1 MAMSLEDLLAEEGFH
16 RRKSEIVSRTS
27 YTSEGRPSVPLRVRH
42 ESSSSLTVKKVERS
56 RSEIPRYSSKGE
68 ASTSDSFNGRRPRDT
83 FIRRAKIE
91 SESEAWKNDVRL
103 KRRGHQDS
111 WDGAR
116 FSDRTSADSQVSEIT
131 EVTHG
136 YEIVEVGNNSPY
148 KDIYLNKVYGYEENE
163 SRNSTRHEERERYRQ
178 RSGKNIEEDKKNRT
192 NSFKH
197 PPSLPNRGN
206 TDATNWKLMN
216 QPASSSKKTFDENK
230 SMKQPKLEET
240 LDTPALDEAAVKA
253 ITSIL
258 SGYIKRFL
266 EDEDF
271 RTYLRH
277 NSFASL
283 NVIGLE
289 EGLNAESK
297 VTENL
302 EQAIETVE
310 RAAKE
315 SASVKELKKAS
326 LQLSVITGLN
336 SNDLKDGF
344 TSGIPNL
351 KLSACAHLYL
361 SVIYVI
367 QKKDKITAKHILQ
380 VFCDSPFQARV
391 ALLPDL
397 WDHVFLPNLL
407 HVKLWYD
414 KEARSLADSRVSS
427 NLNLLDKLYTET
439 LDWGTHQFSKYYK
452 DWLTEGLE
460 APSLPVIKIPSFS
473 VQLMPKGGLHG
484 HTNSPASY
492 VSPQPMVSK
501 TLYDEVFRHAHKP
514 GFELEIYEEENFEIS
529 ARSSNSPAPEDKQ
542 LILYD
547 SLTSTNQDFEPDGE
561 SLPVDLYVANETLS
575 ENSLGVANPDER
587 CTNSQSY
594 QKNSHPTAL
603 QIKFESNVQEQGE
616 NHQEFRDRPSLA
628 SIPNDF
634 VCPLTG
640 LIFEDPVTLETGQSF
655 EREAIIDWF
664 NKGSTI
670 CPVTRKALQFQ
681 AVPSTNLILK
691 RVIDNW
697 KSDHFQHILVKVSQV
712 AANSA
717 ENSFISN
724 DDMIICILEQ
734 LLVVL
739 SGKERVEK
747 AKRVL
752 SLGGLQFLLKRFH
765 GGNTKEKTFIIPLF
779 LCCIEAD
786 EECRNYLSRNISK
799 SSLLDLLHGEQL
811 KTVTDAVLL
820 LTELICLNRRM
831 DSQIFLEGVNNE
843 ELANAMD
850 DLLIHLKT
858 CTLEQTPM
866 VAVLLLQL
874 NLLSQ
879 PQMNKAYRQE
889 AVDVLTVA
897 LGQSLTDEK
906 VQKKC
911 SRALLVLGGCFSS
924 SAKLM
929 TEDWILKLAGFL
941 NGPDWDI
948 ADDESCDISFDGR
961 VTTVDSQ
968 IEDSEEE
975 KAREKW
981 LVSLSASLLE
991 DGNKPFLETVSKCLN
1006 FGNLDLVRVCLVTV
1020 AWLSSSLASLPDT
1033 EFQLY
1038 AFSALISPLKKCMEH
1053 GELVEHKILASL
1065 CLLNFSK
1072 FPECRILLMMI
1083 AEEIWSCVQNLAE
1096 VTWTAKELCAI
1107 ISGKRK

>member
-16 RRKSEIVSRTS
+16 RTKSKIVSRTS
-27 YTSEGRPSVPLRVRH
+27 YTSERRPSMPLRVRH

-83 FIRRAKIE
+83 FIRRVKIE
-91 SESEAWKNDVRL
+91 SESETWKNDVKL

-116 FSDRTSADSQVSEIT
+116 FNVRTSADSQVSEIT
-131 EVTHG
+131 EVTQG

-148 KDIYLNKVYGYEENE
+148 KDIYLNKVYGYEESE

-178 RSGKNIEEDKKNRT
+178 RYGKNIEEDKKNRT

-197 PPSLPNRGN
+197 PPSLPNRRN

-216 QPASSSKKTFDENK
+216 QPESSSKKTFDENK
-230 SMKQPKLEET
+230 SVKQPKLEET

-253 ITSIL
+253 VISIL

-283 NVIGLE
+283 NFIGLE
-289 EGLNAESK
+289 EDLNTESN
-297 VTENL
+297 VIENL

-310 RAAKE
+310 RAAEE

-414 KEARSLADSRVSS
+414 KEARSLADSPVSS
-427 NLNLLDKLYTET
+427 NLNLLDKLYNET

-501 TLYDEVFRHAHKP
+501 TLYDEVFRCAHKP
-514 GFELEIYEEENFEIS
+514 GFELGIYEEENFEIS
-529 ARSSNSPAPEDKQ
+529 ARNSNSPAQEDKQ

-594 QKNSHPTAL
+594 LKNSHPTAL
-603 QIKFESNVQEQGE
+603 QIKFESNVQEQAE

-664 NKGSTI
+664 NKGSTT

-697 KSDHFQHILVKVSQV
+697 KSDHFQHILVIVSQV
-712 AANSA
+712 AANST
-717 ENSFISN
+717 ENTFISN

-739 SGKERVEK
+739 SGKERVEN

-765 GGNTKEKTFIIPLF
+765 SGNTKEKTFILPLF

-799 SSLLDLLHGEQL
+799 SNLLDLLHGEQL
-811 KTVTDAVLL
+811 KTVTDSVLL

-831 DSQIFLEGVNNE
+831 HSQIFLEGVNNE

-858 CTLEQTPM
+858 CTLEETPV
-866 VAVLLLQL
+866 VAVLLLHL

-879 PQMNKAYRQE
+879 PQMNNAYRQE
-889 AVDVLTVA
+889 AVDALTVA

-961 VTTVDSQ
+961 VTMVDYQ

-1038 AFSALISPLKKCMEH
+1038 AFSALISPLKKCMER

-1072 FPECRILLMMI
+1072 FPECRILLIKI
-1083 AEEIWSCVQNLAE
+1083 AEEICSCVQNLAE
-1096 VTWTAKELCAI
+1096 VTWTAKELCTI